1 MNVKILTEKELRQAV
16 RVDGEAIAA
25 IEAGFSSLSGNM
37 ATMPPIMHIEVP
49 EHKGDI
55 DIKAAYVRGLDHLA
69 VKVGAGFFGNARL
82 GLPNSPAMMVVVSAR
97 TGFVEAVLLDNA
109 YLTDV
114 RTGAAGAVAAK
125 YLAPE
130 AVHTAGVV
138 GAGAQ
143 GRYQV
148 EGLRCVRPFERLLAF
163 DLDKKRLA
171 AYATRMEDLLGIP
184 VQAVESVQELVEQSQ
199 VVVTCTPSRK
209 PYLEGRWLHAGM
221 HLTCMGADLPEK
233 GELMPDVLAKIDLLA
248 CDRKSQC
255 FAMGELHH
263 GLKAGVISPNSAIVE
278 LGEMT
283 SGRHAGRRNERQ
295 ITLCDLTGTGVQ
307 DTAIA
312 NLALKRAGEL
322 GLGVEIELET
332 DFDQV

>member
-1 MNVKILTEKELRQAV
+1 MKVNILTEKQLRQAV

-25 IEAGFSSLSGNM
+25 IEAGFTALAGNR
-37 ATMPPIMHIEVP
+37 ASMPPIMHIEVP
-49 EHKGDI
+49 EHQGDI

-69 VKVGAGFFGNARL
+69 VKVGAGFFNNAGL
-82 GLPNSPAMMVVVSAR
+82 GLPNSPAMMVAVSVR
-97 TGFVEAVLLDNA
+97 TGCVEAVLLDNA

-130 AVHTAGVV
+130 TIHTAGVV

-148 EGLRCVRPFERLLAF
+148 EGLHCVRPFKRLLAF

-171 AYATRMEDLLGIP
+171 AYANRMEALLGLP
-184 VQAVESVQELVEQSQ
+184 VQVVNSVQELVEQSQ
-199 VVVTCTPSRK
+199 IVVTCTPSRK

-233 GELMPDVLAKIDLLA
+233 QELMPDVLAKIDLLA
-248 CDRKSQC
+248 CDRKIQC

-263 GLKAGVISPNSAIVE
+263 GLETGVISQDSAIVE

-283 SGRHAGRRNERQ
+283 SGRHMGRQNNRQ

-312 NLALKRAGEL
+312 NLALKRAAEL
-322 GLGVEIELET
+322 DLGVEIEIET
-332 DFDQV
+332 GFNEV